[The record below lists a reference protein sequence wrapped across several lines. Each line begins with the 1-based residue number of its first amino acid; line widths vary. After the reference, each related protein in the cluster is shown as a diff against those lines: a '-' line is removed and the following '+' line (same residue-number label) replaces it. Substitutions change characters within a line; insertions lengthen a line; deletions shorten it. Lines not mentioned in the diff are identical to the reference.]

1 MCTDQPEIIQQHVS
15 ICSFKE
21 IDKST
26 YTLEVKA
33 MDDKL
38 VTVTVP
44 ENQSSDIA
52 GNYNLASSSIQV
64 RHCTSISLLCF
75 TFLWI

>member
-1 MCTDQPEIIQQHVS
+1 MSPLF
-15 ICSFKE
+15 CSFKE

-33 MDDKL
+33 MDGKL

-44 ENQSSDIA
+44 ENQTLDVA
-52 GNYNLASSSIQV
+52 GNSNLASSSIQV
-64 RHCTSISLLCF
+64 RNCRSLF
-75 TFLWI
+75 Q